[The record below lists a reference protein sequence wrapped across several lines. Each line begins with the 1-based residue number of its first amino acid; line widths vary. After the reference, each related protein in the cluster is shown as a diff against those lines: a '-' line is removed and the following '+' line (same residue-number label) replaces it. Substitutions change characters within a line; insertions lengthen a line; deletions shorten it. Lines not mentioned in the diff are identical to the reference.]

1 MVLTEF
7 IKAGILPE
15 ANELKSFGDE
25 MVVFNAKLLNA
36 APVNAVAASH
46 DFTAFKL
53 TAKVAGVAGNAISLT
68 LIEPDDDSDLI
79 VALAENDPYGI
90 VVTLEKDSTI
100 QTNGTALVAALNAD
114 PLTKDLVVASA
125 GTSALLS
132 TTAKT
137 ALTLGVNG
145 TFAPLP
151 GVYFMDDDYVYVALA
166 RNEVSDANWKKLA
179 FAS

>member
-25 MVVFNAKLLNA
+25 TVVFNVKLLNA
-36 APVNAVAASH
+36 APVNAVASSY
-46 DFTAFKL
+46 DFTSFKL
-53 TAKVAGVAGNAISLT
+53 TAKVAGKAGDAISLT
-68 LIEPDDDSDLI
+68 LVEPDDDGDLVI
-79 VALAENDPYGI
+79 ALAEDDPYGI

-100 QTNGTALVAALNAD
+100 KTTGLLLVAALNTD
-114 PLTKDLVVASA
+114 PLTKDLVVASE
-125 GTSALLS
+125 GTSDALS
-132 TTAKT
+132 TLAVTSLAN
-137 ALTLGVNG
+137 GVNG
-145 TFAPLP
+145 TFAPFP